1 MVDQTPVDRAED
13 PFSIFKSLTGKVGG
27 YLKIWRGLF
36 LKVFIENVSLT
47 ALKCNLQSRK
57 WFDEKEL
64 DIRLVA
70 V

>member
-1 MVDQTPVDRAED
+1 MKGS
-13 PFSIFKSLTGKVGG
+13 F
-27 YLKIWRGLF
+27 F

-64 DIRLVA
+64 DFRLVA
-70 V
+70 VYVAAEIDYL